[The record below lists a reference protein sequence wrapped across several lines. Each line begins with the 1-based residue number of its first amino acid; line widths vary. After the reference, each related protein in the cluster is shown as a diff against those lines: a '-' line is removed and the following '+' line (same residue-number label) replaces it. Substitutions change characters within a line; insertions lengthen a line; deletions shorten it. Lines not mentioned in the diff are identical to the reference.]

1 MCGLLKV
8 TLLAVCAISIQSQNP
23 IPSRL
28 EVSQPKQKQSTATQQ
43 PPSYDQR
50 GTEASPL
57 VIKPLPTP
65 KTQEETAQEA
75 KERKEKS
82 ANDRNLV
89 KFTFYLVFVTGMLA
103 IIGFFQLIVFGL
115 QARRLRQTV
124 EAAAQQ
130 SEAMERA
137 ITQANRSA
145 AAMEEVAKHI
155 ETSANAAIES
165 VETVKDRTA
174 KQMRAYLTVIVG
186 SAIYQER
193 RKNLRFEAKPHLVNT
208 GHTPA
213 HKVTYIARAAVLPV
227 PLPDEFDFPLT
238 GEFIGS
244 AVVGPHQTNILSAV
258 VDDFCPDA
266 EIRDIKAGNG
276 KALYAWGVIHYED
289 IFGEH
294 QTTKFCQATVWLK
307 NGQIFG
313 YFIAKHNE
321 AT

>member
-1 MCGLLKV
+1 MLKATSVLLLV
-8 TLLAVCAISIQSQNP
+8 LVAVSQT
-23 IPSRL
+23 PSPRRL
-28 EVSQPKQKQSTATQQ
+28 EVSQPKQKQPAAPQQ

-50 GTEASPL
+50 GTESMPL
-57 VIKPLPTP
+57 VVKPLSTP
-65 KTQEETAQEA
+65 KTQEEAAQDA
-75 KERKEKS
+75 TERKEKTS
-82 ANDRNLV
+82 NDRNLV
-89 KFTFYLVFVTGMLA
+89 KFTFYLVFVTGILA

-130 SEAMERA
+130 SDAMERA

-165 VETVKDRTA
+165 VETLKDRTA
-174 KQMRAYLTVIVG
+174 KQLRAYLTVVVG
-186 SAIYQER
+186 GALYQER
-193 RKNLRFEAKPHLVNT
+193 RKNLRFEAKPNIVNT

-213 HKVTYIARAAVLPV
+213 HKVMYVASAAILPV

-238 GEFIGS
+238 DKFIGS
-244 AVVGPHQTNILSAV
+244 AVMGPQQTNILSAV

-289 IFGEH
+289 IFGER
-294 QTTKFCQATVWLK
+294 QTTKFCQAIIWLK
-307 NGQIFG
+307 NGQVFG
-313 YFIAKHNE
+313 YFITKHNE